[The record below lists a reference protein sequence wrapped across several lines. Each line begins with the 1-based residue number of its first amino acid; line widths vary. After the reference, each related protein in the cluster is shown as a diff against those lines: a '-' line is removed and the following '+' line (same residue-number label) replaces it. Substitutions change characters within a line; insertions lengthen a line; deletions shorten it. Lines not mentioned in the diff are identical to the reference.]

1 MFMAHDMSTQAP
13 KLSIITAVHNQL
25 PMNQIYWENLI
36 RNTKNTFEVIVIDN
50 ASTDKSA
57 DFFESMGARVI
68 RNSENYSYP
77 ASQNQGIAI
86 AKGEW
91 LAFLNNDIIV
101 SPEWDETL
109 ILNALHNQLDVLTS
123 CGIERVEDKNATK
136 KLRRRWNRIRGLTSL
151 FGTGRSSL
159 LMMHKW
165 MYGNWFAFTEKRKET
180 FKNQA
185 IKGFVGNTVMLSR
198 RGLEILGPW
207 DETQQAADF
216 DLYLRTA
223 MRARDVGD
231 IRPMHIALDCF
242 NHHYIRLTLKG
253 GYPPFIDKD
262 KLIPFDQKWSLEDRA
277 LLEEI

>member
-1 MFMAHDMSTQAP
+1 MSTKAP

-25 PMNQIYWENLI
+25 PMNQIYWEKLI
-36 RNTKNTFEVIVIDN
+36 RNTKNAFELIVIDN
-50 ASTDKSA
+50 ASTDKSG
-57 DFFESMGARVI
+57 DFFESVGARVI

-86 AKGEW
+86 AKGDW

-101 SPEWDETL
+101 CPEWDEIL
-109 ILNALHNQLDVLTS
+109 ILNALHNQLDVITS
-123 CGIERVEDKNATK
+123 CGIERIEDKNTTK
-136 KLRRRWNRIRGLTSL
+136 KLRRRWSRIRALTSL
-151 FGTGRSSL
+151 FGTGRKSL
-159 LMMHKW
+159 LTMHKW
-165 MYGNWFAFTEKRKET
+165 MYGNWTEFTERRKKN

-207 DETQQAADF
+207 DPTQQAADF
-216 DLYLRTA
+216 DLFLRTA
-223 MRARDVGD
+223 VRARDVGD

-253 GYPPFIDKD
+253 SYPPFIDKD
-262 KLIPFDQKWSLEDRA
+262 QLIPLDKKWSLED
-277 LLEEI
+277 LVLIEEI